1 MPVTTSRSR
10 SLSALVL
17 AVALTTAACGGGQDD
32 SDDAASPSGSPSA
45 ASPTGDIEVPE
56 GLQLT
61 EPGEELGFG
70 DTATVAYQANAER
83 GTVLGLTVLGVRT
96 GRVQDLSA
104 FQLDAAT
111 RASTPYYVRVR
122 VTNEGPGGLG
132 GAAVPLFAVDGRDVL
147 IQPSTFTTD
156 FERCPSGPLPRPFAV
171 DAEVTTCLV
180 YLVPEE
186 GEELTAVS
194 YRPLQNLEAIAWTGD
209 VQPPPRRSRNRNG

>member
-1 MPVTTSRSR
+1 VSALSSR
-10 SLSALVL
+10 SLSLSALAL
-17 AVALTTAACGGGQDD
+17 AVALTTAACGGEEEP
-32 SDDAASPSGSPSA
+32 DAAATPSESA
-45 ASPTGDIEVPE
+45 SADASPAGDVEVPE
-56 GLQLT
+56 GVQLS
-61 EPGEELGFG
+61 EPGDELGFG
-70 DTATVAYQANAER
+70 DTATVAYQANAQR

-122 VTNEGPGGLG
+122 VTNDGTEGLG

-156 FERCPSGPLPRPFAV
+156 FARCPSGPLPRAFPA

-180 YLVPEE
+180 YLVPED

-194 YRPLQNLEAIAWTGD
+194 YRPLQDLEAITWAGE
-209 VQPPPRRSRNRNG
+209 VQPPPRRGR